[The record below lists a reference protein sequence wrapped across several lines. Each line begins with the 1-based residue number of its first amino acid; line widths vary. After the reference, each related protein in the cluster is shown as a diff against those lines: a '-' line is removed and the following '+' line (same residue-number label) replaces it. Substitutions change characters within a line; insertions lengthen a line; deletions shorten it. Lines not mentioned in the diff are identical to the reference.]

1 MKIKDVTVYD
11 KDTTREHCV
20 VRYESGRRVCYWK
33 YFPKTVQNFMS
44 KAKRHSFTDEIAY
57 YR

>member
-11 KDTTREHCV
+11 KNTAREHCV

-33 YFPKTVQNFMS
+33 YFPKTVQDFMR
-44 KAKRHSFTDEIAY
+44 KAKGNSII
-57 YR
+57 